1 MITIVDYGLGNLGS
15 VANMLRR
22 MGGRSVITSRPSEIA
37 TANALILPGV
47 GHFDTG
53 MRNIEERGLREVL
66 TERVLKAKVPVLGI
80 CLGMQLLG
88 HGSEEGSS
96 PGLGWID
103 ARARRFRFEPGQS
116 LPVPHMGWNDVE
128 PVDQQMFEGH
138 EPGRTRFYFV
148 HSFHL
153 ECVDQTQVA
162 AWATYGYR
170 FACAVRRENI
180 WGVQFHPE
188 FDGAVMRGYA
198 VARREAIESEGLTWE
213 RIHATA
219 EDAPHAVALMRNF
232 VHRVVKR
239 HP

>member
-37 TANALILPGV
+37 AANALILPGV

-53 MRNIEERGLREVL
+53 MRNIDERGLRDVL
-66 TERVLKAKVPVLGI
+66 TERVLEAKVPVLGI

-88 HGSEEGSS
+88 RGSEEGVS

-103 ARARRFRFEPGQS
+103 ARARRFQFEPGHE

-128 PVDQQMFEGH
+128 PIDQRMFEGH
-138 EPGRTRFYFV
+138 EPERTRFYFV

-153 ECVDQTQVA
+153 DCADQTQVA

-188 FDGAVMRGYA
+188 KSHSFGMRVLKNYLSWVGGDRLA
-198 VARREAIESEGLTWE
+198 A
-213 RIHATA
+213 
-219 EDAPHAVALMRNF
+219 
-232 VHRVVKR
+232 
-239 HP
+239 